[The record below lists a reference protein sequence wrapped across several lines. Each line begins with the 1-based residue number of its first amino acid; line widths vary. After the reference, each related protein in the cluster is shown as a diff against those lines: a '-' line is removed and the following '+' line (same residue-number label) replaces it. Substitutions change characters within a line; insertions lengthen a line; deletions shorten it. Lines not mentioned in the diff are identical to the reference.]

1 MGTLEIVLLLLC
13 GAGAAASV
21 FTQWRSMQQ
30 ADDATAAE
38 SRAGAAPSQA
48 AMRTIA
54 VLPFANGGDDPGLRA
69 FAEGLASQIVG
80 VMSVNDLQAIPNAR
94 REDFHGPGLRDA
106 AARIGAALVLDGMVR
121 LEAEVLRVN
130 MHLTETRGGVT
141 LWSNDYR
148 RSRAESMEL
157 QEQVAAHVADVLR
170 CALVW
175 RRPEAGDID
184 SQTLAIFMRAC
195 DKVQRFDQGPEDM
208 YEAARQVTERAP
220 AFSRGW
226 SMLAMASVLASRN
239 VAPERAAQLQ
249 AEARA
254 AAERARTLDPVNAES
269 DLALSLLLP
278 YSDWRGRAEFLQRAL
293 NNEPNSADVNLFQ
306 GLLLA
311 ETGRMKESLGFF
323 RRAAALDPLSPSL
336 PAAMMPVLIATGN
349 NAEAQELRERNIR
362 VWPDSPSIWSNNLN
376 GAIFLRRTEVALAM
390 LDAIDEAPVSM
401 EQPLRSALRQ
411 YVEATRDGDR
421 EALRAAIEALVE
433 LVQQGRFE
441 TPRAITA
448 AAVAGELDTAFRLAQ
463 AYFAA
468 PGVDP
473 ASNAPVLTAHR
484 FFLFTLPGAPM
495 RRDPRFLELMQRIG
509 LLAYWRETGKWPD
522 YCDDPALPY
531 DCRAE
536 SGQTASP

>member
-1 MGTLEIVLLLLC
+1 M
-13 GAGAAASV
+13 
-21 FTQWRSMQQ
+21 
-30 ADDATAAE
+30 
-38 SRAGAAPSQA
+38 
-48 AMRTIA
+48 
-54 VLPFANGGDDPGLRA
+54 N
-69 FAEGLASQIVG
+69 
-80 VMSVNDLQAIPNAR
+80 
-94 REDFHGPGLRDA
+94 
-106 AARIGAALVLDGMVR
+106 
-121 LEAEVLRVN
+121 
-130 MHLTETRGGVT
+130 
-141 LWSNDYR
+141 
-148 RSRAESMEL
+148 
-157 QEQVAAHVADVLR
+157 
-170 CALVW
+170 
-175 RRPEAGDID
+175 
-184 SQTLAIFMRAC
+184 
-195 DKVQRFDQGPEDM
+195 
-208 YEAARQVTERAP
+208 
-220 AFSRGW
+220 
-226 SMLAMASVLASRN
+226 
-239 VAPERAAQLQ
+239 
-249 AEARA
+249 
-254 AAERARTLDPVNAES
+254 
-269 DLALSLLLP
+269 
-278 YSDWRGRAEFLQRAL
+278 
-293 NNEPNSADVNLFQ
+293 
-306 GLLLA
+306 
-311 ETGRMKESLGFF
+311 ESLGFF

-349 NAEAQELRERNIR
+349 NAEAQAMRERNIR

-401 EQPLRSALRQ
+401 EQPLRTALRQ

-448 AAVAGELDTAFRLAQ
+448 AAVAGELDTAFRLAE

-522 YCDDPALPY
+522 YCDDPELPY

-536 SGQTASP
+536 PGKTAFSAHARSDHGALARR